1 MVSQTLAESPSEQ
14 IAEVGIWDR
23 DPAET
28 WWQGRAALIGD
39 AAHPMTPFAGQGA
52 NTAIMDA
59 FVLGTHLA
67 TSLPEVALPTY
78 EKCQKSPAEKIV
90 KSARAACNW
99 FTTEQAWKRKLVRV
113 GMGMLPQWVL
123 AWGVGSADRGN
134 EISDLLGLGGLE
146 PPTSRLSGAS
156 VRDGITAG

>member
-1 MVSQTLAESPSEQ
+1 M
-14 IAEVGIWDR
+14 
-23 DPAET
+23 
-28 WWQGRAALIGD
+28 
-39 AAHPMTPFAGQGA
+39 
-52 NTAIMDA
+52 
-59 FVLGTHLA
+59 
-67 TSLPEVALPTY
+67 
-78 EKCQKSPAEKIV
+78 

-146 PPTSRLSGAS
+146 PPTSRLSG
-156 VRDGITAG
+156 